1 MLIND
6 LSSFLGNIPGELSLP
21 LILFIVIISLC
32 VNFNL
37 FFKLNKLSK
46 KVCSQDDKSQQ
57 ILEKIVLSA
66 ELSGKYQQQL
76 QQQLTF
82 NHQQLAN
89 QQNALKTYFEQQISE
104 FKIKLLHQHAE
115 QGAKQTENLHANSDK
130 LNRALH
136 EHQTIFNQNQLKS
149 VDQLVEHLNKI
160 TQLSREDLAKSLQ
173 ASSEQM
179 ATRIDQLT
187 VSTDVR
193 LKEISGQVDKR
204 LAEGFD
210 KTTKT
215 FNDILQ
221 RLALIDDA
229 QKKITELSN
238 NVVSLQEVLSDK
250 RSRGAFGEVQL
261 NSLIRNVM
269 PEQHF
274 AIQHTLSNGKIAD
287 CILFLPEPT
296 GNVVIDSKFP
306 LENYKKMMDNHLGEH
321 DRKAA
326 ERQFKTDIKKHI
338 NDISDKY
345 LIEKETAD
353 GAIMFIPAEAI
364 FAEIHA
370 HHGDLVDYANKKR
383 VWLASP
389 TTLMAI
395 LTTSRS
401 VLKDEATRKQIHV
414 IQAHLSYLSQDFG
427 RFKSRFANL
436 AKHIDQA
443 ASDVKQIHT
452 SADKISSRF
461 DKIEQVDLHSSE
473 HDSFDKIKDK
483 VTDANVKITDKEV
496 LPLS

>member
-1 MLIND
+1 MLAIVLPD
-6 LSSFLGNIPGELSLP
+6 FLDKIPTE
-21 LILFIVIISLC
+21 LFILLIAMLSVFCFLIS
-32 VNFNL
+32 FTL
-37 FFKLNKLSK
+37 FFKIKNMSLQLTFQNEKFQLLFEKLAVSTE
-46 KVCSQDDKSQQ
+46 VSN
-57 ILEKIVLSA
+57 
-66 ELSGKYQQQL
+66 KYQQQL
-76 QQQLTF
+76 QQQLSF

-89 QQNALKTYFEQQISE
+89 QQVELKTYFEQQISD

-115 QGAKQTENLHANSDK
+115 QGEKQTSSLHDNSEK
-130 LNRALH
+130 LNKALH
-136 EHQTIFNQNQLKS
+136 EHQVAFNQNQLKS

-160 TQLSREDLAKSLQ
+160 TQVSREDLTKSLQ
-173 ASSEQM
+173 MSSEQM
-179 ATRIDQLT
+179 AKRIDGLT
-187 VSTDVR
+187 ESTDNR
-193 LKEISGQVDKR
+193 LKEISGQVEKR

-229 QKKITELSN
+229 QKKITELST

-261 NSLIRNVM
+261 NSLIRNVL

-274 AIQHTLSNGKIAD
+274 SLQHTLSNGKIAD

-306 LENYKKMMDNHLGEH
+306 LENYKKMMDNQLGEH

-326 ERQFKTDIKKHI
+326 ERQFKADIKKHI

-370 HHGDLVDYANKKR
+370 HQGDLVDFANKKR

-414 IQAHLSYLSQDFG
+414 IQAHLSHLSQDFG

-461 DKIEQVDLHSSE
+461 DKIEQVDLKKEADDEKSE
-473 HDSFDKIKDK
+473 IENRESIP
-483 VTDANVKITDKEV
+483 AA
-496 LPLS
+496 

>member
-1 MLIND
+1 LHEHHASFNSNQVKSLEQMIN
-6 LSSFLGNIPGELSLP
+6 
-21 LILFIVIISLC
+21 
-32 VNFNL
+32 
-37 FFKLNKLSK
+37 
-46 KVCSQDDKSQQ
+46 
-57 ILEKIVLSA
+57 
-66 ELSGKYQQQL
+66 
-76 QQQLTF
+76 
-82 NHQQLAN
+82 QLAN
-89 QQNALKTYFEQQISE
+89 MT
-104 FKIKLLHQHAE
+104 KL
-115 QGAKQTENLHANSDK
+115 G
-130 LNRALH
+130 
-136 EHQTIFNQNQLKS
+136 
-149 VDQLVEHLNKI
+149 
-160 TQLSREDLAKSLQ
+160 REEMAKSLHL
-173 ASSEQM
+173 ASEQM
-179 ATRIDQLT
+179 TLRINELT
-187 VSTDVR
+187 TSTDNR
-193 LKEISGQVDKR
+193 LKDISGQVEKR
-204 LAEGFD
+204 LADGFE

-229 QKKITELSN
+229 QKKITELST

-261 NSLIRNVM
+261 NSLIRNVL

-296 GNVVIDSKFP
+296 GNVVVDSKFP
-306 LENYKKMMDNHLGEH
+306 LENYKKMADNSLGEL
-321 DRKAA
+321 DRKAS
-326 ERQFKTDIKKHI
+326 ERQFKVDIKKHI
-338 NDISDKY
+338 NDISGKY

-370 HHGDLVDYANKKR
+370 HHADLVEYANKKR

-395 LTTSRS
+395 LTTARS

-414 IQAHLSYLSQDFG
+414 IQAHLSHLSADFS
-427 RFKSRFANL
+427 RFKGRFANL

-461 DKIEQVDLHSSE
+461 EKIEQVELQQE
-473 HDSFDKIKDK
+473 DKP
-483 VTDANVKITDKEV
+483 VA
-496 LPLS
+496 LPVE